1 VLFVTNDIVD
11 KVRKVATGEVV
22 VERGT
27 PYAIFGPV
35 VKGDCACNIKRCF
48 IYCGIKKGKF
58 C

>member
-1 VLFVTNDIVD
+1 VTNDIVD